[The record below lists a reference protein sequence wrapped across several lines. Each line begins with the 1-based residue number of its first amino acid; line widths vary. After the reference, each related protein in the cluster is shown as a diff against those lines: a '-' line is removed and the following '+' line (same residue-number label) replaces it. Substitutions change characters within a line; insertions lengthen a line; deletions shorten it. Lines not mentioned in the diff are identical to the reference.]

1 MQLSTL
7 LEQADEKRA
16 TNSYQE
22 AERIYLELLNNSER
36 DFSEE
41 QESILKYKEQAALA
55 LLDLYVDQQ
64 QAEKIVELTRKLR
77 PFFGQVAKAKTAKLI
92 RVVLDRVALIPKTE
106 QIQIDLCLETIEWCR
121 QEKRTFLRQR
131 VQAKLSALYF
141 QTQRYL
147 ESLAVLTEL
156 LKEVKKL
163 DDKSLLLEIQLLEC
177 RVQLALRN
185 IPKARGA
192 LTSARTTAN
201 AIYVPPGL
209 QGEVDLLAGIV
220 SAEEHDY
227 KTAYSYFYESFEGFS
242 NLGDERAV
250 SSFKYMLL
258 CKIMTKQAEDVAG
271 LISTKFA
278 LRYNGKA
285 VDAMLAISRAHQNRS
300 LAQFQQALKD
310 YPEELTND
318 VVIHSHLSEL
328 YDTLLQQNIL
338 RIVEPFSRV
347 EITHIAE
354 LIGLPMET
362 VESKISQMILDGQL
376 KGTLDQGA
384 NCLITFT
391 EDHFPKTYYHS
402 LQTMK
407 EMSHVVDILFENAS
421 LLS

>member
-55 LLDLYVDQQ
+55 LLDL
-64 QAEKIVELTRKLR
+64 

-185 IPKARGA
+185 IPKAR
-192 LTSARTTAN
+192 
-201 AIYVPPGL
+201 
-209 QGEVDLLAGIV
+209 GEVDLLAGIV

>member
-1 MQLSTL
+1 VLSCN
-7 LEQADEKRA
+7 EK
-16 TNSYQE
+16 
-22 AERIYLELLNNSER
+22 

-41 QESILKYKEQAALA
+41 QENVLKYKEQAALA
-55 LLDLYVDQQ
+55 LLDLFVEQK
-64 QAEKIVELTRKLR
+64 QAEKIVDLTRKLR

-92 RVVLDRVALIPKTE
+92 RVVLDRVALIPNSE
-106 QIQIDLCLETIEWCR
+106 QVQIDLCLETIEWCL

-131 VQAKLSALYF
+131 VQAKLASLYF
-141 QTQRYL
+141 HTQRYM

-156 LKEVKKL
+156 LKQVKKL

-177 RVQLALRN
+177 RVHLVLRN

-258 CKIMTKQAEDVAG
+258 CKIMTKQADDVKS

-278 LRYNGKA
+278 LRYTGKS
-285 VDAMLAISRAHQNRS
+285 VEAMLSISRAYQNRS
-300 LAQFQQALKD
+300 LAQFQQALND

-338 RIVEPFSRV
+338 RIIEPFSRV
-347 EITHIAE
+347 EITHVADC
-354 LIGLPMET
+354 IGLPMET
-362 VESKISQMILDGQL
+362 VENKISQMILDGQL

-391 EDHFPKTYYHS
+391 QDTFPQTYYHS

-407 EMSHVVDILFENAS
+407 EISRVVDILFENAS
-421 LLS
+421 LLT